1 VLVSFGALALILA
14 SIGLYGVASYSV
26 TQRTREI
33 GVRMALGAQR
43 SSVLRLILGRALVV
57 VAIGIAV
64 GLVSAVALASL
75 VPPTLLTHT
84 SSRDPLTLAGT
95 SLVLAIVALVAV
107 YVPAMRA
114 TRIDP
119 LVALR
124 AE

>member
-1 VLVSFGALALILA
+1 MLQDIRYAIRVLAKSPAD
-14 SIGLYGVASYSV
+14 SV

-33 GVRMALGAQR
+33 GVRLALGAQR

-64 GLVSAVALASL
+64 GLAAAVALASL

-84 SSRDPLTLAGT
+84 GSRDPLTFAGT

-107 YVPAMRA
+107 DVPALRA